1 MPIMT
6 VPLFV
11 TDHSGMWK
19 PPLYVPEDQVS
30 PPHPLL
36 HPQLSP
42 HEAPLLYHLLMLQTY
57 CQHNHHLGSPGSVT
71 SEEPLDLSTRSDT
84 GDTEEDERA
93 SGFVT
98 DHNKISFDE
107 TIRHYEEVEVA
118 AKAEGAERYKEE
130 ESQESVQQFVE
141 RKIKE
146 YKKSDTE
153 FKLFVQE
160 SNHKEQNIKRKMS
173 QIKEK
178 YSKINH
184 KIKKLEEK
192 KVRLKGIGC
201 RPKSQESK
209 EPNNN
214 DQDPTQ
220 TTRHPSPPP
229 PPAPAPAPAPS
240 PAPDTRLVAAQLRD
254 GLRVLLRLDSV
265 LHPGRLAAIAPPDVY
280 GVTVDRERG
289 RVTTLF
295 E

>member
-1 MPIMT
+1 
-6 VPLFV
+6 
-11 TDHSGMWK
+11 MWK
-19 PPLYVPEDQVS
+19 PPRYVPEDQVS

-42 HEAPLLYHLLMLQTY
+42 QEAPLLYHLLMLQTY
-57 CQHNHHLGSPGSVT
+57 CQHNLHLSPGSVT

-84 GDTEEDERA
+84 GDTEEEDRA

-98 DHNKISFDE
+98 HHNKISFDE
-107 TIRHYEEVEVA
+107 SIRHYEEVEVA
-118 AKAEGAERYKEE
+118 AKEEGADRHKEE

-160 SNHKEQNIKRKMS
+160 TNHKEQDIKRKMS

-178 YSKINH
+178 YSKINN

-192 KVRLKGIGC
+192 KVRMKRVGC
-201 RPKSQESK
+201 RPVSQENK

-220 TTRHPSPPP
+220 TPHPSSP
-229 PPAPAPAPAPS
+229 PPAPAPAPALAPAQAS
-240 PAPDTRLVAAQLRD
+240 APASAPAPAPAPAPDTRLVAAQLRD

>member
-1 MPIMT
+1 
-6 VPLFV
+6 
-11 TDHSGMWK
+11 MWK
-19 PPLYVPEDQVS
+19 PTHYVPEDQVS

-42 HEAPLLYHLLMLQTY
+42 QEAPLLYHLLMLQTY
-57 CQHNHHLGSPGSVT
+57 CQHNLHLGPGSVT

-84 GDTEEDERA
+84 GDTEEEDRA
-93 SGFVT
+93 RGFVT
-98 DHNKISFDE
+98 QHNKISFDE
-107 TIRHYEEVEVA
+107 SIRHYEEVEVA
-118 AKAEGAERYKEE
+118 AKEEGADRHKEE

-160 SNHKEQNIKRKMS
+160 TNHKEQDIKRKMS

-178 YSKINH
+178 YSKINN
-184 KIKKLEEK
+184 KIKKLEER
-192 KVRLKGIGC
+192 KVRMKRIGC
-201 RPKSQESK
+201 RPVSQESK

-220 TTRHPSPPP
+220 TTRPSSH
-229 PPAPAPAPAPS
+229 PPAPAPAPA